1 MVKHIQENQ
10 LNQTISKQKDLEN
23 ICEMKSFDDVVEK
36 SQKIFS
42 SFAPTLNE
50 SIGKSNDQESDN
62 NSDES

>member
-1 MVKHIQENQ
+1 
-10 LNQTISKQKDLEN
+10 
-23 ICEMKSFDDVVEK
+23 MKSFDDVVEK